1 MNVSGI
7 IVELEFLAWRD
18 AQFIAIYDQ
27 IEAAFPALREE
38 LSEVARSATL
48 FTLVAKLL
56 RQADANGGVTFSL
69 MISD

>member
-1 MNVSGI
+1 MGMGEGMKMIKYWSRKN
-7 IVELEFLAWRD
+7 
-18 AQFIAIYDQ
+18 IALTGPPRSQ
-27 IEAAFPALREE
+27 SSFTASLQR
-38 LSEVARSATL
+38 SESTHHL